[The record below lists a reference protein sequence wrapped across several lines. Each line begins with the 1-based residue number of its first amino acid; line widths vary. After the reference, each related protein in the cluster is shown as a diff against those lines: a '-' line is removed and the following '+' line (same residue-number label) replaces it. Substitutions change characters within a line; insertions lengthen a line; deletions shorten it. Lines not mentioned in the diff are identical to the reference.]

1 MGVEIPLAR
10 GKGGARVA
18 TKKKETR
25 IADVQD
31 KLRRLCDGLPEKK
44 RVVALPLVDQAAFM
58 QVTLEDL
65 QKEINQGGCTEEYQ
79 NGKNQTGNKATASL
93 QAYNSMV
100 KNFAGVCERL
110 DRILPDAPIGGK
122 LAELMRDD

>member
-1 MGVEIPLAR
+1 MGVRIPLAR

-18 TKKKETR
+18 KKKKETR
-25 IADVQD
+25 IAEVRK
-31 KLRRLCDGLPEKK
+31 KLRGLCDGLAEKK
-44 RVVALPLVDQAAFM
+44 RAVAIPLIDQAAFM

-65 QKEINQGGCTEEYQ
+65 QAEINQGGCTEEYQ
-79 NGKNQTGNKATASL
+79 NGKNQSGNKATAAL
-93 QAYNSMV
+93 QAYNCMV

-110 DRILPDAPIGGK
+110 DRILPDSPIGGK

>member
-1 MGVEIPLAR
+1 MGVRIPLAR
-10 GKGGARVA
+10 GKGGARMA
-18 TKKKETR
+18 KKKKETR
-25 IADVQD
+25 IAEVRE
-31 KLRRLCDGLPEKK
+31 KLIKLCEGLPDKK
-44 RVVALPLVDQAAFM
+44 RVVAVPLIDQAAFM

-79 NGKNQTGNKATASL
+79 NGKNQSGNKATAAL

-110 DRILPDAPIGGK
+110 DRILPDSPVGSK